1 MIRYL
6 KLAPFAA
13 VALLSACGQQQ
24 PSASDRPVTIE
35 ERGRAAYAA
44 CAVCHS
50 VSDPAAPGYAGLVG
64 PSLFAVYGAPSA
76 DHADYDYSPAMR
88 GANLVWDE
96 ATLDAFVEN
105 PHKIVPQT
113 RMSYAGESD
122 PGRRAAIIA
131 YLKTLK

>member
-1 MIRYL
+1 MIRHL
-6 KLAPFAA
+6 KFAPFAA
-13 VALLSACGQQQ
+13 IALLSACGQQQ
-24 PSASDRPVTIE
+24 PAAGDRPMTIE
-35 ERGRAAYAA
+35 ERGRVAYAA

-64 PSLFAVYGAPSA
+64 PSLFGVFGAPSA
-76 DHADYDYSPAMR
+76 HYEDYDYSPAMR

-96 ATLDAFVEN
+96 ATLDAFLEN
-105 PHKIVPQT
+105 PHQIVPRT

-122 PGRRAAIIA
+122 PDRRAAIIA